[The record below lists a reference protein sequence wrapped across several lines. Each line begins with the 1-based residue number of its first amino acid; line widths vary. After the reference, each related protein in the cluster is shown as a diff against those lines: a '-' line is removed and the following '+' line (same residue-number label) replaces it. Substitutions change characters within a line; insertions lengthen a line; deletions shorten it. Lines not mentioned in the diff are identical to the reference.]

1 MTLRKRTHLR
11 TTATAGL
18 LLLLSGCTR
27 TGINAG
33 EEGGHAFILFAVML
47 LVTMAILWFILGRE
61 E

>member
-1 MTLRKRTHLR
+1 MTVQKQSHMR

-18 LLLLSGCTR
+18 LLLLSGCTK

-33 EEGGHAFILFAVML
+33 KQGGQAFVLFTVML
-47 LVTMAILWFILGRE
+47 LITIAILWFILGRE

>member
-1 MTLRKRTHLR
+1 MQKRTHMR

-18 LLLLSGCTR
+18 LLLLSGCSR

-33 EEGGHAFILFAVML
+33 EDGGQAFILFTVML
-47 LVTMAILWFILGRE
+47 LITIAILWFILGRE